1 MSEIVSVIS
10 SVGFP
15 IVACCAMGWFI
26 ANKIDKLTEAITENN
41 HIIRDIISG
50 HADGGE
56 DADVG

>member
-15 IVACCAMGWFI
+15 IAACCAMGWFI
-26 ANKIDKLTEAITENN
+26 ANKIDKLTAAITENN

-50 HADGGE
+50 E
-56 DADVG
+56 DANMD

>member
-1 MSEIVSVIS
+1 MSEVVNVIS

-26 ANKIDKLTEAITENN
+26 ANKIAKLAEAITENN

-50 HADGGE
+50 NSDSDE
-56 DADVG
+56 NADVD

>member
-50 HADGGE
+50 NADSSE
-56 DADVG
+56 DGNMG

>member
-26 ANKIDKLTEAITENN
+26 ANKIDKLTTAIVENN

-50 HADGGE
+50 NSDSDE
-56 DADVG
+56 NADVD

>member
-50 HADGGE
+50 NADDGE

>member
-26 ANKIDKLTEAITENN
+26 ANKIDKLTAAITENN

-50 HADGGE
+50 NSDGGE
-56 DADVG
+56 DGNMG

>member
-26 ANKIDKLTEAITENN
+26 ANKIDKLTAAITENN

-50 HADGGE
+50 NADGVKDGNM
-56 DADVG
+56 D

>member
-1 MSEIVSVIS
+1 MSEIVSIIS

-50 HADGGE
+50 NTDGGE

>member
-26 ANKIDKLTEAITENN
+26 ANKIDKLTAAITENN
-41 HIIRDIISG
+41 HIIRDIISRN
-50 HADGGE
+50 ADGGE
-56 DADVG
+56 DGNVG

>member
-26 ANKIDKLTEAITENN
+26 ANKIDKLTSAITENN

-50 HADGGE
+50 HADDGE
-56 DADVG
+56 DGNMD

>member
-1 MSEIVSVIS
+1 MSEVVNVIS

-26 ANKIDKLTEAITENN
+26 ANKIDRLTDAITENN

-50 HADGGE
+50 NSDRDENAGVD
-56 DADVG
+56 

>member
-1 MSEIVSVIS
+1 MSEIVNVIS

-26 ANKIDKLTEAITENN
+26 ANKIDKLTAAITENN

-50 HADGGE
+50 HADSGE
-56 DADVG
+56 DVNMD

>member
-15 IVACCAMGWFI
+15 IVACCAMGWFVSD
-26 ANKIDKLTEAITENN
+26 KIDKLTAAITENN

-50 HADGGE
+50 NADDGE

>member
-26 ANKIDKLTEAITENN
+26 ANKIDKLTAAITENN

-50 HADGGE
+50 NADGGE
-56 DADVG
+56 DGNMG

>member
-26 ANKIDKLTEAITENN
+26 ANKIDKLTAAITENN
-41 HIIRDIISG
+41 HIIRDIINGNTDS
-50 HADGGE
+50 GE

>member
-26 ANKIDKLTEAITENN
+26 ANKIDKLTDAITENN

-50 HADGGE
+50 NTDSSE

>member
-50 HADGGE
+50 NADGE
-56 DADVG
+56 DGDMG

>member
-26 ANKIDKLTEAITENN
+26 ANKIDKLTDAITENN

-50 HADGGE
+50 NADSNE
-56 DADVG
+56 DADMG

>member
-26 ANKIDKLTEAITENN
+26 ANKIDKLTAAITENN
-41 HIIRDIISG
+41 RIIHDIISG
-50 HADGGE
+50 NADSGE
-56 DADVG
+56 DGNMG

>member
-26 ANKIDKLTEAITENN
+26 ANKIDKLTDAITENN

-50 HADGGE
+50 NTDSGE

>member
-10 SVGFP
+10 TVGFP

-26 ANKIDKLTEAITENN
+26 ANKIDKLTVAITENN

-50 HADGGE
+50 NADRNE
-56 DADVG
+56 DGNVG

>member
-15 IVACCAMGWFI
+15 IVACCAMGWFV
-26 ANKIDKLTEAITENN
+26 ADKIDKLTAAITENN
-41 HIIRDIISG
+41 LIIRDIISG
-50 HADGGE
+50 NTDSGE